1 MAETPEIPHAEL
13 LDQRICDLGLKLA
26 DSPLAACVVELYREL
41 EAKGL
46 QHFRPHCYLSDE
58 WGCPDMEPVIGIP
71 FYLADERLGQIERF
85 MTDNLEG
92 EREILMYLRHEAG
105 HAFNYAYLLY
115 RTARW
120 RELFGPFFRR
130 YRDEYRP
137 VPFSRR
143 HVRHIEG
150 WYAQKHPD
158 EDFAETFAVWL
169 TPDSGWRKKYA
180 GWPAIEKLNYVDRV
194 SRRARS
200 TVPPVPEGI
209 TDITSDEM
217 KETVREF
224 YARWALETRATV
236 NESLGPDLSDLFPA
250 KRGRRGVGARPAAD
264 FIEQHRA
271 LLIDRLAYWTGVRR
285 PLVRALIERM
295 VRTCRELDLRVE
307 PERETAALV
316 ELTAYGTTLA
326 MNFLTRGKF
335 FQG

>member
-1 MAETPEIPHAEL
+1 MAEPSQIPHAEL
-13 LDQRICDLGLKLA
+13 LDQRICDLGLKLV
-26 DSPLAACVVELYREL
+26 DSPLAGCVEQLYREL

-71 FYLADERLGQIERF
+71 FYLADARLGQIERF

-105 HAFNYAYLLY
+105 HAFNYAYVLY

-180 GWPAIEKLNYVDRV
+180 GWPAMAKLNYVDRV
-194 SRRARS
+194 ARRARS
-200 TVPPVPEGI
+200 EVPPVPEGV

-224 YARWALETRATV
+224 YARWAQETRATV
-236 NESLGPDLSDLFPA
+236 DESLGPDLSDLFPA
-250 KRGRRGVGARPAAD
+250 KRGRRTAGGRPAAD
-264 FIEQHRA
+264 FIEQHRP
-271 LLIDRLAYWTGVRR
+271 LLVDQLAYWTGVRR

-295 VRTCRELDLRVE
+295 ARACRELDLRVE

>member
-1 MAETPEIPHAEL
+1 MAEPVEIPHSEL

-26 DSPLAACVVELYREL
+26 GSPLEGCVAELQREL

-46 QHFRPHCYLSDE
+46 RHFRPVCYLSDE

-71 FYLADERLGQIERF
+71 FYLADQRLGEIERF

-194 SRRARS
+194 ARRARA
-200 TVPPVPEGI
+200 TPPPMPEGV

-224 YARWALETRATV
+224 YARWAQETRATV

-250 KRGRRGVGARPAAD
+250 KRGRRGVGVRPAAD
-264 FIEQHRA
+264 FVEQHRA

-295 VRTCRELDLRVE
+295 ARTCRELDLRVE